1 MSGGFNLQDGSPLV
15 YLSGENDRMGLI
27 SNINL
32 SACRIFGFLR
42 KEELLGKNVK
52 VLMPQIYSK
61 NHDEFI
67 RNAILKSA
75 EQISNKERSVYGRH
89 TSGYIFPI
97 SLQIKFFQSFLHG
110 KQFAATLKSEK
121 KGINSSVAYLLID
134 EQGLI
139 LEASSSAVNLLDID
153 KYSHQNQKKKIQYDL
168 SILIPDMLNY
178 DIKSRCLGK

>member
-1 MSGGFNLQDGSPLV
+1 
-15 YLSGENDRMGLI
+15 MGLI

-75 EQISNKERSVYGRH
+75 E
-89 TSGYIFPI
+89 
-97 SLQIKFFQSFLHG
+97 
-110 KQFAATLKSEK
+110 
-121 KGINSSVAYLLID
+121 
-134 EQGLI
+134 
-139 LEASSSAVNLLDID
+139 
-153 KYSHQNQKKKIQYDL
+153 
-168 SILIPDMLNY
+168 
-178 DIKSRCLGK
+178 

>member
-1 MSGGFNLQDGSPLV
+1 
-15 YLSGENDRMGLI
+15 MGLI

-75 EQISNKERSVYGRH
+75 EQISNKEKSVYGRH

-134 EQGLI
+134 E
-139 LEASSSAVNLLDID
+139 
-153 KYSHQNQKKKIQYDL
+153 
-168 SILIPDMLNY
+168 
-178 DIKSRCLGK
+178 